1 MMKKS
6 GAMKH
11 MAPPPRAI
19 SIPSTGGTA
28 PEAATITP
36 SPSAAATRPPLSA
49 RYICGDI
56 ECERPAAMRRAWI
69 SFGSDLGRSFWVT
82 SAICCV
88 IGPTMR
94 SFTLRRVSISR
105 WSRVP

>member
-1 MMKKS
+1 
-6 GAMKH
+6 
-11 MAPPPRAI
+11 MAGI
-19 SIPSTGGTA
+19 A
-28 PEAATITP
+28 PEAAMMMPRT
-36 SPSAAATRPPLSA
+36 SAVVTRPPLSA

-56 ECERPAAMRRAWI
+56 ERESPAAIRRPWI
-69 SFGSDLGRSFWVT
+69 SFGSALGRIFWVM

-88 IGPTMR
+88 SGPTMR